1 MIDWRVRKAFEDERV
16 VILDTNK
23 TVIEI
28 STLLSDRIVALEA
41 SILQLRRE
49 LDAIEKRQQ

>member
-49 LDAIEKRQQ
+49 LDALEKRQQ

>member
-1 MIDWRVRKAFEDERV
+1 VRKAFEDERV

-49 LDAIEKRQQ
+49 LDALEKRQQ

>member
-41 SILQLRRE
+41 SILQLRRD
-49 LDAIEKRQQ
+49 LDALEQRQQ

>member
-49 LDAIEKRQQ
+49 LDALEKGQQ